1 MVEGPGAVAP
11 GPEGYGITPST
22 GYRPGGGSAG
32 STRVIH
38 LTRQGCGD
46 RFRDRRPP
54 SFRWDCGY
62 TRNIHRRGDQTAF
75 SLPFSSITTY
85 LHPPCTASPC
95 RNPEALPVPSRR
107 AVPTAGP
114 DLDPGSCCHAI
125 TCSGSSSSATSTRLA
140 SLSTRGTL
148 PRLSPKI
155 YFQSGSFSVLG
166 RTPPE
171 WAPASARGSAGTCR
185 ALQAHRHVIPTH
197 SAAARLRFERV
208 QQLAAGH
215 TRQAPSQVAALTDLI
230 TGRTPATATHRAS
243 RPRCGR
249 RTEGLG
255 GWQAVHQLR
264 MVVARRPMAERATPR
279 KAAAALCQEGSA
291 VL

>member
-1 MVEGPGAVAP
+1 MGLRLHPEHPSPGRSD
-11 GPEGYGITPST
+11 G
-22 GYRPGGGSAG
+22 
-32 STRVIH
+32 
-38 LTRQGCGD
+38 
-46 RFRDRRPP
+46 
-54 SFRWDCGY
+54 
-62 TRNIHRRGDQTAF
+62 F

-215 TRQAPSQVAALTDLI
+215 TRQAPSQVAALTDLDHGSNSGDGDAPREQAAVRAPHRGSRRLASS
-230 TGRTPATATHRAS
+230 TSTPHGRGAPAD
-243 RPRCGR
+243 G
-249 RTEGLG
+249 
-255 GWQAVHQLR
+255 
-264 MVVARRPMAERATPR
+264 
-279 KAAAALCQEGSA
+279 
-291 VL
+291 